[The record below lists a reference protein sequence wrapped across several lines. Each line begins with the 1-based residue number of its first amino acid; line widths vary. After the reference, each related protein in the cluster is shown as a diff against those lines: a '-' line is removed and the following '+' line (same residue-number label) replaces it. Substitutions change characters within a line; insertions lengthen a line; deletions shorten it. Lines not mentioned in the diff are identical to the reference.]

1 MMNGLHKRLLT
12 LLATV
17 LVASKAWPQ
26 MPFSLD
32 ASFQTSIFSSYVSSI
47 GMMSDEGL
55 LLSGRINFTP
65 DPLQNNLGSARLML
79 DGSRDATFP
88 TFPLTNGGGKITP
101 WAGQYYVIAGQTVRR
116 LLPNGYLDNTF
127 AEMESDPYFSSL
139 QAGDYHVFPDGRV
152 LFAGTF
158 LLDDTARD
166 FVGPYRLAWFS
177 NTGYLDS
184 TRVHRQANGGI
195 RRIREL
201 ADGRFLC
208 YTTGNNYEGMSVNH
222 LFRIHPD
229 GAPDPTFTTTLGAI
243 PTTSGNF
250 RATYDIE
257 PLSDGRILIGGFYGL
272 SGTTD
277 TLGVMRLLPDGELDV
292 SFDPVPLS
300 TVNGPSP
307 WEFPGVF
314 DILPLPDGRMIITGN
329 FDHVRGEPRGG
340 IAMLN
345 ADGTLSDDYFT
356 GPGCGDYSGIEVN
369 YRYIAGIVP
378 APNGEY
384 YIHGA
389 YVGYDDGTNNY
400 PQQAFVSRLHGLNV
414 GIGEREPIH
423 VEVSPN
429 PSAGQFT
436 IQLDHYS
443 GGEEVEVR
451 DALGRAVLQQRI
463 TDASMVL
470 DLSRQADGLYTIA
483 VRIKAHVP
491 VVQRVVI
498 QR

>member
-1 MMNGLHKRLLT
+1 MAF
-12 LLATV
+12 ATKYATTV
-17 LVASKAWPQ
+17 AALVAATSAAAQ
-26 MPFSLD
+26 QPFDLD
-32 ASFQTSIFSSYVSSI
+32 NSFQINLLNDYVSSI
-47 GMMSDEGL
+47 AFDEDGGIL
-55 LLSGRINFTP
+55 VSGRIEFADLEFQRRNSRIDLSGTR
-65 DPLQNNLGSARLML
+65 DPTYTTEWL
-79 DGSRDATFP
+79 
-88 TFPLTNGGGKITP
+88 GGGRIVP
-101 WAGQYYVIAGQTVRR
+101 WRGDTAYIAADQYVRR
-116 LLPNGYLDNTF
+116 LLPNGDQDPSYI
-127 AEMESDPYFSSL
+127 EMNIGPYFSSL
-139 QAGDYHVFPDGRV
+139 QGGDYHVFPDGRV
-152 LFAGTF
+152 LMTGTH
-158 LLDDTARD
+158 LLDDTARG
-166 FVGPYRLAWFS
+166 FVGPYRLIWFS
-177 NTGYLDS
+177 NTGYLDT
-184 TRVHRQANGGI
+184 TRVHRQANGSI

-208 YTTGNNYEGMSVNH
+208 YTTGNNYEGMTVNH

-243 PTTSGNF
+243 PTNSGNF
-250 RATYDIE
+250 RATNDIE

-277 TLGVMRLLPDGELDV
+277 TLGVIRLLPDGELDA
-292 SFDPVPLS
+292 SFDPVRVS
-300 TVNGPSP
+300 ASGAFTN
-307 WEFPGVF
+307 WIFPQCM

-345 ADGTLSDDYFT
+345 ADGSLSDDYFT

-400 PQQAFVSRLHGLNV
+400 PQQAFVSRLQGLNV
-414 GIGEREPIH
+414 GIGEREPVH

-483 VRIKAHVP
+483 VRSKAHVP